1 MAADEEQGRMQRAMF
16 DRESGPGAP
25 DDVPAGRGGAR
36 GRAAARGRTAPPA
49 RGAEQEREP
58 PSRTAARPV
67 RPVPAGTGRDSGPVE
82 CMERLGAS
90 AVRLAWAAAVLGAEA
105 APSLAADVAALGP
118 REAAEARA
126 RLAAARVLT
135 GGEEGRPLRFS
146 HPLTATA
153 VHRSIPPALRVAFH
167 GQAAAVVAGAGRG
180 PRAAARHLLE
190 VHPEGDPT
198 VVATLREAAAEYL
211 GADAPEEA
219 RRCLERAL
227 REPPGPVERAA
238 VLHELDRCP
247 PPARSATTGRPRA
260 APARVLG
267 RQ

>member
-1 MAADEEQGRMQRAMF
+1 MQRAMS
-16 DRESGPGAP
+16 DGKAGPGAP

-36 GRAAARGRTAPPA
+36 GRPVARGRTAPPA
-49 RGAEQEREP
+49 RAGEQGREP

-67 RPVPAGTGRDSGPVE
+67 RPVPAGTGRDGGPAE
-82 CMERLGAS
+82 CLERLGAS

-105 APSLAADVAALGP
+105 APSLAADVAALEPG
-118 REAAEARA
+118 EAAEARA
-126 RLAAARVLT
+126 RLTAARVLT
-135 GGEEGRPLRFS
+135 GGEEERPLRFS

-167 GQAAAVVAGAGRG
+167 GQAAAVVAGAGCG
-180 PRAAARHLLE
+180 PKAAARHLLE
-190 VHPEGDPT
+190 VHPEGDPA

-211 GADAPEEA
+211 RAGAPEAA

-227 REPPGPVERAA
+227 REPPGPRERAA

-247 PPARSATTGRPRA
+247 LPARLATAGRPRA
-260 APARVLG
+260 APARALG
-267 RQ
+267 RR